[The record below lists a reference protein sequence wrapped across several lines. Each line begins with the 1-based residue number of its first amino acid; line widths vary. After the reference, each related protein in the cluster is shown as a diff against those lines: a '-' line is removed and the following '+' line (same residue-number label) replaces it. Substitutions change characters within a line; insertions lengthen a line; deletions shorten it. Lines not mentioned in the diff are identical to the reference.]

1 MIQNRLR
8 TTVVVAAAAGRKT
21 AAGGGTFHL
30 FFADYVNALPR
41 C

>member
-8 TTVVVAAAAGRKT
+8 TTVVVA